1 MLFWHGLTEENLRAV
16 QLLFSEKSVVGAM
29 SGEYMLFRC
38 TSCGNELDLT
48 YLYGDPMMP
57 LFRYKCE
64 CGNKGRFKLS
74 AMKVHDLPRD
84 KTEGNRSTP

>member
-1 MLFWHGLTEENLRAV
+1 MSFWDKSTGDNLRAV
-16 QLLFSEKSVVGAM
+16 QSMFSEKSIVGAM
-29 SGEYMLFRC
+29 SGQYMVFKC

-57 LFRYKCE
+57 LFKYECE
-64 CGNKGRFKLS
+64 CGNKGKFKLS
-74 AMKVHDLPRD
+74 SQKVHDLPRD